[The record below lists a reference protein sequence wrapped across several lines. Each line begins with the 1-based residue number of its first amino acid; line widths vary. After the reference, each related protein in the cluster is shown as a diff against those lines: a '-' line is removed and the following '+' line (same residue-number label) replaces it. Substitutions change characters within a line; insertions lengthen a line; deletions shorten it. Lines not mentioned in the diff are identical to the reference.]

1 MLYNH
6 SLAFSQKSQLTDHY
20 LTSIMYLIMHLLYTA
35 RDITSHALGT
45 IMSSM
50 GPYGVLGAL
59 GTSAMTYLLL
69 QMLLADDSTSPRG
82 RRASPEALTAMSNRQ
97 EQGQENG
104 HTGHCHAPFP
114 CPWRLY
120 TPHNTSPRPS
130 TPFGGPESMPRLT
143 CITDGVSIADST
155 SPRGR

>member
-20 LTSIMYLIMHLLYTA
+20 LTSIMYLIMHLFCTA

-82 RRASPEALTAMSNRQ
+82 RRASPQAADGTSQHHPTPSKHLYAHRHPATEKMVTYRQ
-97 EQGQENG
+97 EMVAQGRPIEQG
-104 HTGHCHAPFP
+104 SCTG
-114 CPWRLY
+114 
-120 TPHNTSPRPS
+120 N
-130 TPFGGPESMPRLT
+130 
-143 CITDGVSIADST
+143 
-155 SPRGR
+155 RG